1 MSRLSEQGSRIFQQT
16 LELSDDERALLVTE
30 IVATLPDPPDQADD
44 DLSPAQLAEIQRR
57 LDDLDRGVTKAIPW
71 SEARLQIEARLAA
84 VRAQR
89 AG

>member
-30 IVATLPDPPDQADD
+30 IVATLPDPADQADD
-44 DLSPAQLAEIQRR
+44 DLSPAQLAELQRR
-57 LDDLDRGVTKAIPW
+57 LDHRDRGVTKPIPW

-89 AG
+89 TG